1 MLDQKKWS
9 IAYIKFKAYYAN
21 VPSWIKTPEVAYY
34 HELVS
39 ALEQASG
46 EDLSHFKIPAD
57 RVKPKVVGAQRGSY
71 RGGLGRTLYSSES
84 YCDNDF
90 FKSQL
95 DALNEYLKT
104 LAPKSAEP
112 RNKYDDLQDWQLE
125 ELMVNRRIKPK
136 RELINGREEWVAP
149 REYIIAALIRQDNPS
164 DRPSSTVINN
174 YVTDSNFIQNS
185 PGASIT
191 EGIDIRSPEF
201 ATFVENLLTIAS
213 SDKLSPAERGEIN
226 MHIGTIQLHINS
238 PTPSGT
244 IVKESLKSIRGIF
257 EKAAVSM
264 LTSGFLASLN
274 AVIAKIS

>member
-1 MLDQKKWS
+1 MFDQKKWS
-9 IAYIKFKAYYAN
+9 IAYIKFKAYYGN
-21 VPSWIKTPEVAYY
+21 VPSWIKAPEVDYF
-34 HELVS
+34 HELVT

-46 EDLSHFKIPAD
+46 EDLSHFKIPPE
-57 RVKPKVVGAQRGSY
+57 RVKPMVVGAQRGSY
-71 RGGLGRTLYSSES
+71 RGGPGRTLYSSES

-104 LAPKSAEP
+104 LAPKTAE
-112 RNKYDDLQDWQLE
+112 RRSKYDDLQDWQLE

-136 RELINGREEWVAP
+136 RELVNGQEEWVAP
-149 REYIIAALIRQDNPS
+149 REYIVAALIRQDSSS
-164 DRPSSTVINN
+164 DRPSSMVINN

-185 PGASIT
+185 PGASIA
-191 EGIDIRSPEF
+191 EGLDLRGPEF
-201 ATFVENLLTIAS
+201 ASFVENLKTIAL
-213 SDKLSPAERGEIN
+213 SDKLSPAEHGEIN
-226 MHIGTIQLHINS
+226 MHIGTIQLHVNS

-257 EKAAVSM
+257 EKTAVSL

-274 AVIAKIS
+274 AMIAKIS